1 MGSTSKGFSLLLVV
15 ILAASSLMMVESAFA
30 QSIPKPSVP
39 EFIIKL
45 VDSSYDVPATYSTD
59 QYTGEKVLLEPAH
72 SVDNRTFEL
81 WIKNQQYTYSNGS
94 SFRVYYDIRT
104 GGHFGGGVDL
114 YYPSNWLLGPD
125 SDRRAPFISR
135 NTPMQSTSDY
145 TVIILSA
152 VNPPQSAW
160 NVTYPPNAR
169 VDFQVKAMIG
179 HDSYAFG
186 YAHIG
191 GPGELTSAVAVAAE
205 SDWSNIQ
212 TINLTDGSVST
223 STSPNPTPNLSRT
236 ATPSVPEFS
245 WLAILPLLASTLA
258 AALLLKHRQ
267 VKKL

>member
-30 QSIPKPSVP
+30 QSIPNPSVP